1 MPEKQFYETEEI
13 YCELVEGCLSIAPC
27 KTLLT
32 DAPPCNIPNLAVEW
46 AGLDITQ
53 VYEVIIADTNIH
65 TYNINAEA
73 FTSFINM
80 KSITIAK
87 AVTAIQKD
95 AFNIIRDSLVD
106 VYFTGSLQ
114 DWYNINFATES
125 ANPMFKA
132 EHLYLKNASGEVELL
147 TELDLTNLDLTSSDN
162 TIKSNRLIYLS
173 DITTLKLPESAFS
186 IADYAFCGCSALE
199 ILDVPRSCTAIGTEA
214 FRDCT
219 NLQHVYITKNVII
232 EINGKVVIERIKLGR
247 AVFLNCLDVKIHF
260 EDNKAAFAELS
271 SYWDANWALYAGPE
285 SVTIPASSILCNINS
300 YAYKFTGTTETGLCW
315 GQDYNN
321 KISIIGYDA
330 ELLYK
335 APDTEPVAN
344 IISNNWESVIV
355 GKDAY
360 NRDICEYFLR
370 VAIPE
375 KINGCDVTTITKY
388 AFSECHK
395 ASIIVIPTTI
405 TNIEDFAFYRCG
417 NIRYFEVSPG
427 NSNYASLSVAGTSG
441 QVITL
446 ACLVN
451 KNKTELIRYCTGS
464 TESTFTI
471 PNGITTVG
479 TAAFESSIDLEHL
492 MLDAITCTTFKR
504 DAFYDCTNLKS
515 IQFTSTQT
523 AGDPLGWTAWARITF
538 ENAEANPAT
547 YAKKLISA
555 STAFEAGNKNI
566 QIASITGSIK
576 DYAFNNVKKLYN
588 MWQNGSV
595 IQVSDTAINKINITD
610 ADTIGKY
617 AFAKCLSC
625 QYLTLPNTV
634 ISIAEHAFAGCSKLL
649 TIYYNGSFQKW
660 CDISFANEFSN
671 PYYYD
676 INRVRTSSSN
686 YQLTLDYKKNIFSAA
701 EDKSVAWL
709 TDSVDIKTDE
719 TGLDAN
725 TKVIPDCTFINCEL
739 TKSESANIFQIASNT
754 LTIGSGI
761 TNLHI
766 GRHAF
771 ENVQFNT
778 AITTLSIPKGQSI
791 GYCAF
796 RGTNIPSLIIDA
808 ADISIDDYAFANLKA
823 YGTLNITTN
832 AANLQL
838 GDNCFLGANY
848 SKIKTLAKYLSAIDL
863 SNCTDLTIIADGTE
877 GVKDLF
883 GGATKLQKLAIEGTS
898 DSLTELLDTLT
909 SETFK
914 YCPNLAELQVNKI
927 KDRRI
932 FKKFFTDQN
941 CLFKRD
947 GDNNI
952 LVLGCNGFAN
962 VKNRTVDAIPNV
974 IIADRAFAYRK
985 FGTTAGGDI
994 TEQLPALPKETIS
1007 IGREIFYNVTVDDSA
1022 SSTSNS

>member
-1 MPEKQFYETEEI
+1 MPEKQFYETKEI
-13 YCELVEGCLSIAPC
+13 YCELVEGCLSIVPRN
-27 KTLLT
+27 TLI
-32 DAPPCNIPNLAVEW
+32 DATSCDIPNLATEW
-46 AGLDITQ
+46 AGLDIAQ

-87 AVTAIQKD
+87 AVTAIQND
-95 AFNIIRDSLVD
+95 AFNIIRDNLVD

-114 DWYNINFATES
+114 DWYNINFAAES

-147 TELDLTNLDLTSSDN
+147 TELDLTNLTFSDN
-162 TIKSNRLIYLS
+162 TIRSYRLTGLS
-173 DITTLKLPESAFS
+173 DVTTLKLPESDFS
-186 IADYAFCGCSALE
+186 IADHAFCGCSALE
-199 ILDVPRSCTAIGTEA
+199 ILDIPRSCVAIGTEA

-219 NLQHVYITKNVII
+219 NLQHVYITKNSISEI
-232 EINGKVVIERIKLGR
+232 KEINGEVETVRTTSKPELGS
-247 AVFLNCLDVKIHF
+247 AVFLNCRDVKIHF
-260 EDNKAAFAELS
+260 EGNKAAFTEVS
-271 SYWDANWALYAGPE
+271 SYWDADWALLYAGPE
-285 SVTIPASSILCNINS
+285 SVTIPASSILCNINN

-321 KISIIGYDA
+321 NISIIGYDA

-344 IISNNWESVIV
+344 IISNNWVSVIV
-355 GKDAY
+355 GKDGY
-360 NRDICEYFLR
+360 NRDICEYFLQ
-370 VAIPE
+370 VTIPE
-375 KINGCDVTTITKY
+375 QINGCDVTTITKY

-395 ASIIVIPTTI
+395 ASIIIIPTTI

-417 NIRYFEVSPG
+417 SIRCFEVSPD
-427 NSNYASLSVAGTSG
+427 NSCYASLSVAGTSA

-451 KNKTELIRYCTGS
+451 KAKTELIRYCTGS
-464 TESTFTI
+464 TESTFEI
-471 PNGITTVG
+471 PNDITAIG

-492 MLDAITCTTFKR
+492 KLDAITCTTFKR

-515 IQFTSTQT
+515 VQFTSG
-523 AGDPLGWTAWARITF
+523 AEGWTAWAQITF

-547 YAKKLISA
+547 YAKKLISV
-555 STAFEAGNKNI
+555 SSKFEDEDDGL
-566 QIASITGSIK
+566 QIALITGNVN
-576 DYAFNNVKKLYN
+576 DYAFNGVKKLYN
-588 MWQNGSV
+588 MWQNPAGSV
-595 IQVSDTAINKINITD
+595 IQVSETAINKINITE
-610 ADTIGKY
+610 ATTIGKY

-625 QYLTLPNTV
+625 QYLTLPKTV
-634 ISIAEHAFAGCSKLL
+634 TSIAEHAFAGCSKLL
-649 TIYYNGSFQKW
+649 TIYYNGSFQDW
-660 CDISFANEFSN
+660 CNISFANEFSN

-676 INRVRTSSSN
+676 INRVRTNSSN
-686 YQLTLDYKKNIFSAA
+686 YQLTLNYNKNIFITA
-701 EDKSVAWL
+701 EDESDAWL
-709 TDSVDIKTDE
+709 NDNTDINTGKTE
-719 TGLDAN
+719 LN
-725 TKVIPDCTFINCEL
+725 TDTKAIPDCTFINCKL
-739 TKSESANIFQIASNT
+739 TGSESANIFQIASNT
-754 LTIGSGI
+754 LIIGSSI

-771 ENVQFNT
+771 ENVQFNNT
-778 AITTLSIPKGQSI
+778 ITTLSIPEGQSI

-796 RGTNIPSLIIDA
+796 RGTNIPSLTIDA

-823 YGTLNITTN
+823 FGTLNITTN
-832 AANLQL
+832 ASNLQL

-863 SNCTDLTIIADGTE
+863 ANCTDLTIIADGTA
-877 GVKDLF
+877 GVKALF
-883 GGATKLQKLAIEGTS
+883 GGATKLQKLTIEGTS
-898 DSLTELLDTLT
+898 EYLTELLDTLT

-914 YCPNLAELQVNKI
+914 YCPNLAELQVNKLE
-927 KDRRI
+927 DH
-932 FKKFFTDQN
+932 KFFTDQN

-952 LVLGCNGFAN
+952 LVLGCNGFAD
-962 VKNRTVDAIPNV
+962 VKNRTVDTIPNV

-994 TEQLPALPKETIS
+994 TEQLPVLPKETIS